1 MFDQVND
8 GYCPQ
13 CLLDNRRVALMI
25 NADDIWECP
34 DCKLQLHNCNF
45 FFMAVMRRRGHGDL
59 KNISAVGRVR
69 GKILT
74 KTSDEDEFKADS
86 SGFRGED
93 DFRMFLRN
101 DVMNTNALTTELS
114 GPNDNI

>member
-1 MFDQVND
+1 MPRLQASA
-8 GYCPQ
+8 PQ
-13 CLLDNRRVALMI
+13 
-25 NADDIWECP
+25 
-34 DCKLQLHNCNF
+34 LQLF
-45 FFMAVMRRRGHGDL
+45 LYGSDAQAGGHGDL

-93 DFRMFLRN
+93 DFGC
-101 DVMNTNALTTELS
+101 S
-114 GPNDNI
+114 